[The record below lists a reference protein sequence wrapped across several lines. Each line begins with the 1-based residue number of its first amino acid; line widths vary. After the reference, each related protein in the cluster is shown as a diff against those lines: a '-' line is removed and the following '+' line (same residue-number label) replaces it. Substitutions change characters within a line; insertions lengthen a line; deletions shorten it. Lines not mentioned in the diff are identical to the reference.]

1 MLFCWGKCSWC
12 RPPGYMEDV
21 GVHVDV
27 ATYKADSGMWGSTHE
42 QSSAPGWLKQAR
54 DEGGWRA

>member
-1 MLFCWGKCSWC
+1 MLFCWGANAVGVG
-12 RPPGYMEDV
+12 PGYMEDV